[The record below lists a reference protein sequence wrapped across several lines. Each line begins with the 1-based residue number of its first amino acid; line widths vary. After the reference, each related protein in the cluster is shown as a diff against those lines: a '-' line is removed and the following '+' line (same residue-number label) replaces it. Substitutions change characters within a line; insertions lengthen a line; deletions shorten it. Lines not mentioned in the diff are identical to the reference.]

1 MLLVLS
7 APSLS
12 AQSVSSDVSSRAAV
26 VGETITYTVTLRGG
40 RGDRVGA
47 PLATGALELVSRSP
61 ILDATTI
68 INGETER
75 QLAWAYRARRPG
87 TGQIRPFRALVNG
100 SPVTA
105 PGATVAVAN
114 VSGVPSSRT
123 PTSPAVGR
131 DALFVRAEPSRQ
143 TAYVGQQIVVDYVLY
158 FEPEIQ
164 PRQTAPIGTWDAAG
178 AWREEMDVPT
188 AYPRPATINGRPY
201 EAVTI
206 RRIALFPTRNGTLD
220 LAPMQ
225 FTIDLVRITGGGR
238 SSDPFAPFFSPFS
251 QRFEDRE
258 VTAPAA
264 SVEVRALPDGAP
276 AAFAGA
282 VGDFSLT
289 TTVDDRRVQA
299 GEPVRVQVAIRGTG
313 NTALLEA
320 PALQPPPG
328 VDVYDPKE
336 DREAFR
342 SSEPLRGI
350 KTFAYTFVPQGGGD
364 FEIPPAPFVYFD
376 PADGRYKTLET
387 DAVAVEVSGDALSA
401 APAQGPDAPA
411 ALALEADWQ
420 RPRGRGTW
428 LWGLLGGGL
437 ALPLVAAGLFLGVRR
452 GREKLEA
459 DTPAKRR
466 RRARSVS
473 RQRLEDARRLSPA
486 QGFAEVERALE
497 AYLTDRSGTPPGP
510 AFVDADVP
518 DDLRPDLTALVTDLE
533 RGQFAPGMAPALET
547 VIDRADA
554 LVSAL
559 EDRPVRS
566 LEAA

>member
-1 MLLVLS
+1 MGLVLL
-7 APSLS
+7 AVGAS
-12 AQSVSSDVSSRAAV
+12 AQSAQSDVSATAV
-26 VGETITYTVTLRGG
+26 AEGETVTYTVTLRGG
-40 RGDRVGA
+40 RGDRISA

-68 INGETER
+68 TNGETTR
-75 QLAWAYRARRPG
+75 QLAWAYRARRNG
-87 TGQIRPFRALVNG
+87 TGRIRPFRARING
-100 SPVTA
+100 QSVTA
-105 PGATVAVAN
+105 PGATVAVTASASRPQRRPAP
-114 VSGVPSSRT
+114 SG
-123 PTSPAVGR
+123 VGR
-131 DALFVRAEPSRQ
+131 DALFVRAEPSRR
-143 TAYVGQQIVVDYVLY
+143 TAYVGQQVVVDYVLY

-206 RRIALFPTRNGTLD
+206 RRVALFPTRDGTLE

-258 VTAPAA
+258 VVAPST
-264 SVEVRALPDGAP
+264 SVEVRPLPPGAP

-282 VGDFSLT
+282 VGDFSMT

-299 GEPVRVQVAIRGTG
+299 GDPVRVQVAIRGTG
-313 NTALLEA
+313 NTALLEP
-320 PALQPPPG
+320 PALEVPSG
-328 VDVYDPKE
+328 VDAYDPAQ

-342 SSEPLRGI
+342 SAEPLRGI
-350 KTFAYTFVPQGGGD
+350 KTFAYTFVPQGGGT

-387 DAVAVEVSGDALSA
+387 DPVEVVVEGDALADA
-401 APAQGPDAPA
+401 APALGPDAPA
-411 ALALEADWQ
+411 GLKASADWQ
-420 RPRGRGTW
+420 RPRGRATW
-428 LWGLLGGGL
+428 LWGVLGGGL

-452 GREKLEA
+452 GRERLEA
-459 DTPAKRR
+459 DTPARRR
-466 RRARSVS
+466 RRARSVA
-473 RQRLEDARRLSPA
+473 RRRLESARERPPRQA
-486 QGFAEVERALE
+486 AAETERALE
-497 AYLTDRSGTPPGP
+497 AYLADRSGVAAGP
-510 AFVDADVP
+510 ASAADVP
-518 DDLRPDLTALVTDLE
+518 DGLRSDLEAVLSDLE
-533 RGQFAPGMAPALET
+533 RAQFAPGLGPDVGA

-554 LVSAL
+554 LVAAL
-559 EDRPVRS
+559 EARS
-566 LEAA
+566 ERSPRNA